1 MASDINSVPTQ
12 EQAVEDPGNNEPNS
26 GEPITPADTA
36 VNTHLGWDSIKSGW
50 DEYKQKVGL

>member
-1 MASDINSVPTQ
+1 MASETKSGSTQ

-26 GEPITPADTA
+26 GEQITPADAA